1 MKFFVKVSEFCAPA
15 DDRKT
20 QQDQILLKLKKEC
33 WGFTSCNDAYLATE
47 YCTGDNFVF
56 GADNPEEIL
65 KAAKGW
71 NDTITARLHAAIE
84 AYLQSPRQTTLSDL
98 KEAAMAADDDL
109 CSYGDEA
116 VFIPDSQV
124 GTVYWLHPKLHEDQ
138 FDEVMAHPENFAIVE
153 VPTE

>member
-1 MKFFVKVSEFCAPA
+1 MKIFVKVSEFCAPA

-33 WGFTSCNDAYLATE
+33 WGFTSC
-47 YCTGDNFVF
+47 NFVF